1 MEMRTY
7 NVYLNR
13 PKKVEYKKLVGFI
26 SNAMCIVAMITF
38 FVALYIIAMAEYQI
52 YK

>member
-1 MEMRTY
+1 MEMKYVY
-7 NVYLNR
+7 NAYGH
-13 PKKVEYKKLVGFI
+13 KKESKIKKLVGFI

-38 FVALYIIAMAEYQI
+38 FVVLYMLAMAEYQI